1 MRTAPPGSLAAT
13 RVLLAERGS
22 IVDEWAELCRWD
34 PSLPPDSQPVDG
46 ADLLVAVASALTR
59 PQPIG
64 WGVDPDVED
73 AVRRFASRP
82 ASVGEAVGQLAC
94 LREALARR
102 LRGRLPDDEIEE
114 TSTRLGV
121 ILDRAIGCAAQVLA
135 DRLEADAL
143 ADSLTG
149 LGNRRAFDRDLRR
162 ELGRAARHDRRFS
175 VALLDLDGLK
185 AINDRD
191 GHAAGDAALR
201 HTAGAIRSA
210 LRAGDGAFRFG
221 GEEFVVIL
229 PGASAA
235 EGLRVAERIRLK
247 LEQTPVHYAGQSI
260 AFTASIGVAAGAP
273 LAFSAAD
280 SALYDAK
287 REGRNRVREARAVV
301 C

>member
-1 MRTAPPGSLAAT
+1 MTAMVDSKLETVQTHLPYNPGVERFVLVGLAGPAAGVEYVLDKRTTTVGRSTSCDICLT
-13 RVLLAERGS
+13 DDQVSRRHVELS
-22 IVDEWAELCRWD
+22 IVPD
-34 PSLPPDSQPVDG
+34 PIES
-46 ADLLVAVASALTR
+46 TR
-59 PQPIG
+59 PFVMIQDLKSRNGIRVNG
-64 WGVDPDVED
+64 WALESTLLEGGEKILVG
-73 AVRRFASRP
+73 R
-82 ASVGEAVGQLAC
+82 SVF
-94 LREALARR
+94 
-102 LRGRLPDDEIEE
+102 
-114 TSTRLGV
+114 
-121 ILDRAIGCAAQVLA
+121 
-135 DRLEADAL
+135 RLERRDDFDL
-143 ADSLTG
+143 AHGARVRELTVTDSLTG
-149 LGNRRAFDRDLRR
+149 LGNRAAFQEAIEQR
-162 ELGRAARHDRRFS
+162 EAARRS
-175 VALLDLDGLK
+175 QGLPYAVLVIDLDHFK
-185 AINDRD
+185 AVNDGF